1 MGITMRI
8 ESKQV
13 IDIVSTLAVVASLIF
28 VGYQLILERRIA
40 EAAQQH
46 NRMELQYDL
55 NRVFL
60 DNDSLVDTLVLNWS
74 SQKPSWWGPATD
86 SLLDSGISM
95 ESIARMNRW
104 YMMLLFTHN
113 NNFYQFRRGLLDE
126 SGWQSAVNVIQ
137 LSMRTPYVAEWW
149 LGETSILPE
158 FREYLVA
165 TQTELVD

>member
-60 DNDSLVDTLVLNWS
+60 DNAPL
-74 SQKPSWWGPATD
+74 
-86 SLLDSGISM
+86 
-95 ESIARMNRW
+95 
-104 YMMLLFTHN
+104 
-113 NNFYQFRRGLLDE
+113 
-126 SGWQSAVNVIQ
+126 
-137 LSMRTPYVAEWW
+137 
-149 LGETSILPE
+149 
-158 FREYLVA
+158 
-165 TQTELVD
+165 